1 MTLDRDAASK
11 RALSDLPDGLD
22 LDLGE
27 VQELREGWFFPY
39 RARNAE
45 PIVGSQGVV
54 VNKRTGRLLHL
65 GSAFPVERDLEMYER
80 GYHSEVYDLVIRE
93 VADLGKTLDLLEK
106 LRLTVV
112 EPEFESGQV
121 WRVHVFSRERNSNS
135 AFLQC
140 RTCSGTRACT
150 LSWKF

>member
-54 VNKRTGRLLHL
+54 VNKQTGRLLHL

-80 GYHSEVYDLVIRE
+80 GYHSEVERVGFE
-93 VADLGKTLDLLEK
+93 PMVPLGTHASGLNGG
-106 LRLTVV
+106 
-112 EPEFESGQV
+112 ESGI
-121 WRVHVFSRERNSNS
+121 RTHGTSR
-135 AFLQC
+135 
-140 RTCSGTRACT
+140 
-150 LSWKF
+150 